1 MLHKFELL
9 TFVFRFLI
17 SIILLGMVFVFCLHD
32 LNQLLITLVK
42 VYGKENV
49 HIGLNGSDFVF
60 RHVATH
66 SNETPVHFDSMR
78 IHYGPILILALYLG
92 VSHLA
97 FVTRLKLIILA
108 IGFGLIAQ
116 LLGLGF
122 LQTLL
127 LQGWEKNWSG
137 DSLNSTMAL
146 FSIIWLLLPGL
157 FCAVWS
163 YLYWLPKVRAAQ

>member
-17 SIILLGMVFVFCLHD
+17 SIMLLGMILVFCLDD
-32 LNQLLITLVK
+32 LNQLLITLVN

-60 RHVATH
+60 KHVAIN
-66 SNETPVHFDSMR
+66 SNETSVHFDSMR

-92 VSHLA
+92 VSHLV
-97 FVTRLKLIILA
+97 FFTRLKLIVLT

-116 LLGLGF
+116 MLGLGF

-127 LQGWEKNWSG
+127 LQGWEKNWPG
-137 DSLNSTMAL
+137 DYFSSTMAL
-146 FSIIWLLLPGL
+146 F
-157 FCAVWS
+157 
-163 YLYWLPKVRAAQ
+163 

>member
-17 SIILLGMVFVFCLHD
+17 SIMLLGMVIVFCLDD
-32 LNQLLITLVK
+32 LNQLLITLVN

-60 RHVATH
+60 KHVAIH
-66 SNETPVHFDSMR
+66 SNETSVHFDSMR

-92 VSHLA
+92 VSHLV
-97 FVTRLKLIILA
+97 FVTRLKLIVLA

-116 LLGLGF
+116 MLGLGF
-122 LQTLL
+122 LQALL

-137 DSLNSTMAL
+137 DHFNSTMAL
-146 FSIIWLLLPGL
+146 FSIIWLLLPGF
-157 FCAVWS
+157 FCAVWC
-163 YLYWLPKVRAAQ
+163 YLYWFPKVKAAQ